1 MPAGTEMEWMA
12 AHRDRN
18 WILSRVVD
26 KHGCSQKEKK
36 SPEEWLAKKYDN
48 KMNYPKGSAVFK
60 TIALELD

>member
-1 MPAGTEMEWMA
+1 MA

-26 KHGCSQKEKK
+26 KHGCSQKEKN
-36 SPEEWLAKKYDN
+36 SQSEERLVKKYDN